1 MAPTHRAPSR
11 GRLVTP
17 AVRRTAVLGT
27 LALLAA
33 GLVSAPRTAF
43 ADEPRSLRSIDVT
56 LAGDGAVT
64 GVSSRLVTERGDGEV
79 TTTEDSVDPAEA
91 DLPVRVLTAYRADGR
106 SGTDLADL
114 DGHDGRVTIDVTVQ
128 NTTVRPAQVAYS
140 SEGRQYDE
148 FALVGSPLTVVGG
161 VALDEAT
168 RVVTAATDGQDVTN
182 GVLGRDADGAPVV
195 QWAAMLAPPRLATTA
210 TFRLVLESDDFTP
223 PSFDLSVQPGL
234 VSDPSIDG
242 LVQAAFVDRAGSA
255 RRLQQDTITT
265 IDAVNQVLTGAST
278 VLTDI
283 RADLESTASGVGAE
297 AVGQLQGSRGE
308 IPDQIAT
315 IVADLGTK
323 SAEIDRNLEAAG
335 RSGATDLDAALGDLG
350 ALVGPPGVA
359 PRELITVR
367 PVAGSCAVDASLAA
381 GGDATLRDLF
391 VSVGALLAAYADA
404 SGECA
409 AVTTEALT
417 ALVGTRAEAESP
429 ATSCPTP
436 AQVAAGT
443 ARSVT
448 CQLAATGQALEGT
461 AAQLATLAT
470 DLAGQVRPAGFGDVA
485 TELGDVQAAVSS
497 LNGLLGALSTTG
509 VATQVE
515 TLRTQ
520 LAAAL
525 ATLRGELVD
534 LQALVADEGALAS
547 SVATIQQI
555 ATEQLDGTGTVPST
569 LVSLGAGIDDLLGVV
584 CAPLWEGTW
593 TPDDGVGGL
602 LDELLGGVTGL
613 DLCPATPE
621 GTSVLETQLS
631 ELTTAWNEVLGLVD
645 VDVPAALAGINE
657 QVGLLTDAL
666 DAVDEALVAG
676 TDGTDDVVAA
686 VAALQVEIDAARTAG
701 SAVGAD
707 GGTTGCATLPDPGSA
722 PGAPASSTA
731 LDLLAAA
738 WAALDCQNLA
748 LTEDVGGYFD
758 AADDALTAVGGDLD
772 GNLLDLADAQESV
785 DGLLQ
790 DFIARYAAGLETAGA
805 AVEDWGS
812 VVAGSLQG
820 RADRRLN
827 DAAALLQGRLGA
839 AGDALVADMG
849 ATGVD
854 LGGTS
859 TALVAS
865 LDEALRQFG
874 SADSGRGI
882 LGALASNASSA
893 GQSQRTVFEE
903 LGSTTGFAAVRRL
916 DLRDVARQQRQ
927 FELGVDRQEELNTA
941 GVDADGSVLT
951 VYTLHVVPQ

>member
-17 AVRRTAVLGT
+17 AVRRVALLGSV
-27 LALLAA
+27 ALLAA
-33 GLVSAPRTAF
+33 GLVSAPQTAS

-56 LAGDGAVT
+56 LTGDGGVA
-64 GVSSRLVTERGDGEV
+64 GVSNRLVTDRGDGDV
-79 TTTEDSVDPAEA
+79 TMTEESVDPADA

-114 DGHDGRVTIDVTVQ
+114 AGHDGPVTIDVTVQ
-128 NTTVRPAQVAYS
+128 NTTVRPTQVAYS

-148 FALVGSPLTVVGG
+148 VALVGSPLTVVGG
-161 VALDEAT
+161 VALDEDT
-168 RVVTAATDGQDVTN
+168 RVVTAAADGEDVTN
-182 GVLGRDADGAPVV
+182 GVLGRAADGAPVV

-210 TFRLVLESDDFTP
+210 TFRLVLEAQDFAP
-223 PSFDLSVQPGL
+223 PTFDLSVQPGL

-297 AVGQLQGSRGE
+297 AVGQLQGSRGD
-308 IPDQIAT
+308 IPAQIET

-323 SAEIDRNLEAAG
+323 SAEIDRTLEAAG
-335 RSGATDLDAALGDLG
+335 RSGATDLDTALGDLG
-350 ALVGPPGVA
+350 ALVGPAGVA

-391 VSVGALLAAYADA
+391 ASVGALLAAYADA

-436 AQVAAGT
+436 AQVAGGAP
-443 ARSVT
+443 RSVT
-448 CQLAATGQALEGT
+448 CQLAATGDALEGT
-461 AAQLATLAT
+461 AAELATLAT
-470 DLAGQVRPAGFGDVA
+470 DLAGEVRPAGFGDVA
-485 TELGDVQAAVSS
+485 TELGDVQDAVAA
-497 LNGLLGALSTTG
+497 LNGLLTALSTAG
-509 VATQVE
+509 VTTEVE
-515 TLRTQ
+515 ELRTQ

-525 ATLRGELVD
+525 AALRGELVE
-534 LQALVADEGALAS
+534 LQALVADGGALAG
-547 SVATIQQI
+547 SVSTIQQI
-555 ATEQLDGTGTVPST
+555 ATEQLDGDGTVPST
-569 LVSLGAGIDDLLGVV
+569 LASLGSGIDDLLGVV

-593 TPDDGVGGL
+593 TPGGGVGGL
-602 LDELLGGVTGL
+602 LDEVLGGVTGL

-621 GTSVLETQLS
+621 GTSVLETRLA
-631 ELTTAWNEVLGLVD
+631 ELAAAWTEVRGLVE
-645 VDVPAALAGINE
+645 VDVPGALAGINE
-657 QVGLLTDAL
+657 QVGLLAGAL
-666 DAVDEALVAG
+666 DAVDEALAAG
-676 TDGTDDVVAA
+676 TDGDDDVVAA
-686 VAALQVEIDAARTAG
+686 VTALQAEIDAARTAG
-701 SAVGAD
+701 GGIGATAP
-707 GGTTGCATLPDPGSA
+707 TTDCATLPEPGTSA
-722 PGAPASSTA
+722 GSTA

-748 LTEDVGGYFD
+748 LTQDVGDYFE

-790 DFIARYAAGLETAGA
+790 DFIARYAAGLETDGG

-812 VVAGSLQG
+812 QVAGNLEG
-820 RADRRLN
+820 RADRRLTG
-827 DAAALLQGRLGA
+827 AAELLQGRLGA

-882 LGALASNASSA
+882 LGALSSNATSA

-927 FELGVDRQEELNTA
+927 FELGVDRQEELNTG